1 MTAMPPRPDD
11 APSDGPAA
19 VVAALVERGL
29 TLATAE
35 SLTGGAVAA
44 AVVSVPGASNVYVG
58 GVVTYATELKVSLL
72 GVPQDL
78 VDSDGVVSAACAR
91 VMAERV
97 RSLTGADLGVSTT
110 GVAGPDPQEGKAP
123 GTVFVAVSG
132 AGDTRVRG
140 LTLSGDRAAVRAAT
154 VDAALATVLA
164 VVRENGPGPGSGTR

>member
-11 APSDGPAA
+11 APSDGPTA

-44 AVVSVPGASNVYVG
+44 AVVSVPGASNAYVG
-58 GVVTYATELKVSLL
+58 GVVTYATDLKVSLL

-97 RSLTGADLGVSTT
+97 RSLTGADVGVSTT

-132 AGDTRVRG
+132 SVDTRVRA
-140 LTLSGDRAAVRAAT
+140 LTLTGDRAAVRAAT